1 MLSPHR
7 QQVNGMNKSGFYRIP
22 ENLNDTLRVF
32 SGNSHPQLAQDICSQ
47 LNIPLGE
54 TFIDRF
60 ANDNIYVQVREN
72 VREKDVFVV
81 QTAAPPVSEHLME
94 LFLMIDALRH
104 ASAYRVTVVMPYFAY
119 VRSDKKDAPRISVAA
134 RLMADLLQASGADRL
149 LTLNLHSEQVQGF
162 FHVPADHLTAVPII
176 CDYFAGK
183 IDLANSVVVSPDAGS
198 AKRAGQY
205 AERLNL
211 PLAIGDKRRDPGSK
225 DAARI
230 DRIVGEVNGKD
241 IMIFDDEIATGGSML
256 ELVTCLRRR
265 YDVGKIYA
273 GATHGVLV
281 GPAIERFQDS
291 DIEELVITDTLPL
304 APEKQ
309 IDKISQ
315 VSIAPLLANAIC
327 AIHTGESI
335 SSLFR

>member
-1 MLSPHR
+1 MTRPRL
-7 QQVNGMNKSGFYRIP
+7 YEIP
-22 ENLNDTLRVF
+22 EDLNDNLKVF
-32 SGNSHPQLAQDICSQ
+32 SGSSHPQLARDICAH
-47 LNIPLGE
+47 LDIPLGE

-94 LFLMIDALRH
+94 LFLIIDALKH
-104 ASAYRVTVVMPYFAY
+104 ASAHRVTVVMPYFAY

-149 LTLNLHSEQVQGF
+149 LTVNLHSEQIQGF

-176 CDYFAGK
+176 CDYFARK
-183 IDLANSVVVSPDAGS
+183 VELDNFVVVSPDAGS

-211 PLAIGDKRRDPGSK
+211 PLAIGDKRRDTGCK
-225 DAARI
+225 DASRI

-241 IMIFDDEIATGGSML
+241 IMIFDDEIATGGSMV
-256 ELVTCLRRR
+256 ELVTCLRER
-265 YDVGKIYA
+265 YEVGRIFA

-281 GPAIERFQDS
+281 GPAIERFRDS
-291 DIEELVITDTLPL
+291 DIEELVISDTLPL
-304 APEKQ
+304 APDKQ
-309 IDKISQ
+309 IDKITQ
-315 VSIAPLLANAIC
+315 VSVAPLLADAIY
-327 AIHTGESI
+327 AIHTGESV
-335 SSLFR
+335 SALFR